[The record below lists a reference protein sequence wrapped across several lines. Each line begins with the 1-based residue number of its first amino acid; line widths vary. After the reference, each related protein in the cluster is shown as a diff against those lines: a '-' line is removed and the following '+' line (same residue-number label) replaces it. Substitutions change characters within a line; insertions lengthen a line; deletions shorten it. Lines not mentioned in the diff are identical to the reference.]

1 MITAADLL
9 RQPETDPTSIY
20 RYRDGLY
27 AADFL
32 TTALVHLDLFSF
44 LNATPSTIEEICQLL
59 KLYQRPCDVMLT
71 LLSSMGF
78 LEQENGRFRLTRL
91 AQEHLIA
98 SSAWNIGPYFASLK
112 ERPVC
117 LDVLRV
123 LRTDKPANWGSL
135 PNEQE
140 WAKAMETEKFANQ
153 FTAAMDCRGIY
164 LAPAMARRL
173 ECSGYHQLLDIAGGS
188 GIYACS
194 IVARHPHLLATVLE
208 RSPVD
213 RLTSRCLAERGF
225 ADKISVKTADMF
237 KDPFPGDCDIH
248 LFSNVLHDWDFP
260 RVRELLDKSY
270 SALPAGG
277 MLVIHDAHVNA
288 EKTGPLPVAAYSA
301 LLMTITEGKCY
312 SVGEME
318 QLLKEAGFADIK
330 HEETAADRS
339 IITCRKDA
347 AAS

>member
-1 MITAADLL
+1 
-9 RQPETDPTSIY
+9 
-20 RYRDGLY
+20 
-27 AADFL
+27 
-32 TTALVHLDLFSF
+32 
-44 LNATPSTIEEICQLL
+44 
-59 KLYQRPCDVMLT
+59 
-71 LLSSMGF
+71 
-78 LEQENGRFRLTRL
+78 
-91 AQEHLIA
+91 
-98 SSAWNIGPYFASLK
+98 
-112 ERPVC
+112 
-117 LDVLRV
+117 
-123 LRTDKPANWGSL
+123 
-135 PNEQE
+135 
-140 WAKAMETEKFANQ
+140 
-153 FTAAMDCRGIY
+153 
-164 LAPAMARRL
+164 
-173 ECSGYHQLLDIAGGS
+173 LLDIAGGS